1 MIFSDVI
8 DGILII
14 SGFFIFSTEI
24 FIFYREELLHA
35 IKDRFL
41 VDLINL
47 KLSFYDF
54 INIGFLINLY

>member
-1 MIFSDVI
+1 MIVWELSMIFSDVI

-24 FIFYREELLHA
+24 FIFYTDELLHA

-47 KLSFYDF
+47 MLKVVIL
-54 INIGFLINLY
+54 

>member
-14 SGFFIFSTEI
+14 SGFFIFSNGN
-24 FIFYREELLHA
+24 FHKEELLHA

-41 VDLINL
+41 VGLMNSKL
-47 KLSFYDF
+47 KVAILWL
-54 INIGFLINLY
+54 N